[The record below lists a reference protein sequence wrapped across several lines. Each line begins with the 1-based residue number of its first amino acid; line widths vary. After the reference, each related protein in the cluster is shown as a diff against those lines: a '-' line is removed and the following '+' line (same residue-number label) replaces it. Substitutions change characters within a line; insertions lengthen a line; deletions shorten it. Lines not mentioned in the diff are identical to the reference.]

1 MKKAA
6 AIAILPLAIA
16 ANLAVAQQDCGL
28 ANLDPIALD
37 KNQNAEISRDEA
49 QGTTLAWAYEKVD
62 TNGDGIISQPEFAAR
77 CSSYQSAG
85 GDQSGTAKVKEEP
98 SALEKAAAEKA
109 SQQKERQARKVEGRV
124 DQETDKAVDSVI
136 DRGLD
141 RLFGN

>member
-1 MKKAA
+1 MRKAA
-6 AIAILPLAIA
+6 FIILPWALAG
-16 ANLAVAQQDCGL
+16 NLAFAQADCGL

-49 QGTTLAWAYEKVD
+49 QGTTLAWAYDKVD

-77 CSSYQSAG
+77 CSSYQSTG
-85 GDQSGTAKVKEEP
+85 GGQPGAATVKDEP

-109 SQQKERQARKVEGRV
+109 SQQKERQVRKVEGRV

-141 RLFGN
+141 RLFGD